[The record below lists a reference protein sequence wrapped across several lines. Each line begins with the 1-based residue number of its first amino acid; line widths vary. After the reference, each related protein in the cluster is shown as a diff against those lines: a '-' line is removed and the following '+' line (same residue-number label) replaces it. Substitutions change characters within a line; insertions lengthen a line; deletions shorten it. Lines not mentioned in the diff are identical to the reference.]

1 MNNRTLGII
10 VVVLLSVL
18 VLSSSAFVV
27 KETERA
33 VLLRFGKLVHSY
45 YEPGLYFKIPFAE
58 RLRKF
63 DGRIQTVDSSPVRM
77 LNSENKFMMVDSYA
91 KYRISDV
98 GKFYTATRGNERNAV
113 RLLSE
118 QINDRLRNQFGV
130 RDLHEVVSGES
141 TETTES
147 ESESAAP
154 SQAAA
159 REKDEEDQRDKLMAD
174 ITANLN
180 QVAQENL
187 GVEVID
193 VRVKRIDLPPEVSE
207 SVFQRMR
214 AGRELE
220 ARDHR
225 AKGEEAGE
233 RIRASADRQK
243 VVIESDAYR
252 QSEELRGA
260 GDAEA
265 ASIYA
270 VAYKKDPEFYRFTR
284 SLQAYRESFQSKSDM
299 LLVDPDSE
307 FFRYLKDPKGK

>member
-1 MNNRTLGII
+1 MNNKTLGII
-10 VVVLLSVL
+10 AVLLVGIL
-18 VLSSSAFVV
+18 VISSSAFVV
-27 KETERA
+27 KETEKA
-33 VLLRFGKLVHSY
+33 VLLRFGELVRTY

-58 RLRKF
+58 KLRKF
-63 DGRIQTVDSSPVRM
+63 DARIQTVDSSPVRM

-98 GKFYTATRGNERNAV
+98 SKFYIATRGDERNAV

-130 RDLHEVVSGES
+130 RDLHEVVSGERD
-141 TETTES
+141 ELMS
-147 ESESAAP
+147 E
-154 SQAAA
+154 
-159 REKDEEDQRDKLMAD
+159 
-174 ITANLN
+174 ITKNLN
-180 QVAQENL
+180 QIAQKNL

-225 AKGEEAGE
+225 AKGQEASE
-233 RIRASADRQK
+233 RIKANADRQR
-243 VVIESDAYR
+243 VVIESEAYR

-265 ASIYA
+265 AGIYA
-270 VAYKKDPEFYRFTR
+270 AAYNKNPEFYRFTR
-284 SLQAYRESFQSKSDM
+284 SLQAYKESFQSKSDM

-307 FFRYLKDPKGK
+307 FFRYLKDPKGQ

>member
-1 MNNRTLGII
+1 MNNKTLGII
-10 VVVLLSVL
+10 AVLLVGIL
-18 VLSSSAFVV
+18 VISSSAFVV
-27 KETERA
+27 KETEKA
-33 VLLRFGKLVHSY
+33 VLLRFGELVRTY

-58 RLRKF
+58 KLRKF
-63 DGRIQTVDSSPVRM
+63 DARIQTVDSSPVRM

-98 GKFYTATRGNERNAV
+98 SKFYIATRGDERNAV

-130 RDLHEVVSGES
+130 RDLHEVVSGERD
-141 TETTES
+141 ELMS
-147 ESESAAP
+147 E
-154 SQAAA
+154 
-159 REKDEEDQRDKLMAD
+159 
-174 ITANLN
+174 ITKNLN
-180 QVAQENL
+180 QIAQKNL

-225 AKGEEAGE
+225 AKGQEASE
-233 RIRASADRQK
+233 RIKANADRQR
-243 VVIESDAYR
+243 VVIESEAYR

-265 ASIYA
+265 AGIYA
-270 VAYKKDPEFYRFTR
+270 AAYNKNPEFYSFTR
-284 SLQAYRESFQSKSDM
+284 SLQAYKESFQSKSDM

-307 FFRYLKDPKGK
+307 FFRYLKDPKGQ

>member
-1 MNNRTLGII
+1 MNNRTLVII
-10 VVVLLSVL
+10 AALLLAVLAI
-18 VLSSSAFVV
+18 SSSAFVV
-27 KETERA
+27 KETEKA
-33 VLLRFGKLVHSY
+33 VLLKFGRLIRTD
-45 YEPGLYFKIPFAE
+45 YEPGLYFKIPLVHE
-58 RLRKF
+58 LRKF
-63 DGRIQTVDSSPVRM
+63 DARIQTVDSSPVRM

-91 KYRISDV
+91 KYRIFDV
-98 GKFYTATRGNERNAV
+98 SRFYVATRGDERNAV

-130 RDLHEVVSGES
+130 RDLHEVVSG
-141 TETTES
+141 
-147 ESESAAP
+147 
-154 SQAAA
+154 
-159 REKDEEDQRDKLMAD
+159 QRDELMAE
-174 ITANLN
+174 ITTNLN
-180 QVAQENL
+180 QAAQTSL
-187 GVEVID
+187 GVELID

-225 AKGEEAGE
+225 AKGQEASE
-233 RIRASADRQK
+233 RIRANADRQK
-243 VVIESDAYR
+243 VVIEAEAYR

-270 VAYKKDPEFYRFTR
+270 SAYNKDPEFYRFTR
-284 SLQAYRESFQSKSDM
+284 SLKAYKETFQNKADM

-307 FFRYLKDPKGK
+307 FFRYLKDPEGKSQ